1 MVDVYRKAEASEG
14 LASRGAV
21 LGVAVR
27 VEGHHLGSSVS
38 MFSIRCT
45 TLCTVQSSWKV
56 MTTLALRKK
65 KSLLVK
71 KKPAHP
77 NNEEEDSAK
86 QWEQKLL
93 KSTRIRIPINYY
105 QFSLNVHQLLSILI
119 NYDHFSL
126 IMINF
131 HQLLSIFINY
141 DHFSLIMIN
150 FHQLWSI
157 FINYDQGLRLGQ
169 IVSVQDPDLDSG
181 EASGKTQWTGN
192 W

>member
-1 MVDVYRKAEASEG
+1 MFTAKQRPARALPAGAPYSGWLYESRVTTWGQVSACFQYIVLSYVLFRAAEKWWIHW
-14 LASRGAV
+14 LFV
-21 LGVAVR
+21 
-27 VEGHHLGSSVS
+27 
-38 MFSIRCT
+38 
-45 TLCTVQSSWKV
+45 
-56 MTTLALRKK
+56 K

-71 KKPAHP
+71 KNPAHP

-181 EASGKTQWTGN
+181 EASGETQWTGN

>member
-65 KSLLVK
+65 KSARK
-71 KKPAHP
+71 EKSSSPQ
-77 NNEEEDSAK
+77 
-86 QWEQKLL
+86 QWGRGQCQAVRAEAPEIDQDQN
-93 KSTRIRIPINYY
+93 S
-105 QFSLNVHQLLSILI
+105 HQSLSILI
-119 NYDHFSL
+119 KCSS
-126 IMINF
+126 IIINF
-131 HQLLSIFINY
+131 HQLWSLFINY
-141 DHFSLIMIN
+141 DQFSSIMIN
-150 FHQLWSI
+150 FHQLWSRSETGADCI
-157 FINYDQGLRLGQ
+157 CPGSWLG
-169 IVSVQDPDLDSG
+169 
-181 EASGKTQWTGN
+181 
-192 W
+192 